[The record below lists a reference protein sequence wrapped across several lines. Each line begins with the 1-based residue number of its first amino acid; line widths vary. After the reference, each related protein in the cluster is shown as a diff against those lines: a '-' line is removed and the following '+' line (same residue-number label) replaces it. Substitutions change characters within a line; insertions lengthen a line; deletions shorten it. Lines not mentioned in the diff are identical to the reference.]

1 MLECIFNRR
10 IIRTQLLTNITTP
23 TATTTLLLLLI
34 KWLVC
39 FYAFLWRVEYTVCVS
54 CLLFLFVSLS
64 LSWCCLSPLWC
75 CLGGNSINVEFI
87 AFKSGLAASTVFLD
101 SFLEGLLSLSLSLTS
116 DLLVKDCIT
125 CLRLNSV
132 CPSVFDL
139 AIKSFLFNYNQNPAC
154 IILMLIHVC

>member
-64 LSWCCLSPLWC
+64 LSLLVLFVSLLLGVV
-75 CLGGNSINVEFI
+75 LGGNSINAEFI
-87 AFKSGLAASTVFLD
+87 ALKAVWQLLLSSWTHFWNVSLS
-101 SFLEGLLSLSLSLTS
+101 LSLSLSLTS
-116 DLLVKDCIT
+116 DPLLKDCIT

-132 CPSVFDL
+132 CPL
-139 AIKSFLFNYNQNPAC
+139 CLT
-154 IILMLIHVC
+154 